1 LSKIKSTTTH
11 VAVHEDATPQQ
22 SVSAYALIKLK
33 KDADFFEIHRKLYFM
48 DNILYCDATKGDY
61 DIFLLMQSG
70 SIEGCKSFCKNIT
83 NNVEGID
90 KVDFLEVSM
99 PVLDSSIKNVINTIE
114 HYKSDQN
121 IVTKSPRDLSKKLCS
136 YVLLEIDREK
146 LDKIYP
152 VLRLNENVVYCDYT
166 SGKYN
171 LVLLVSG
178 DYFSGIDKFIE
189 SKIVN
194 LDGVLKVKEYPVIN
208 LFEM

>member
-1 LSKIKSTTTH
+1 
-11 VAVHEDATPQQ
+11 
-22 SVSAYALIKLK
+22 
-33 KDADFFEIHRKLYFM
+33 
-48 DNILYCDATKGDY
+48 
-61 DIFLLMQSG
+61 MQSG

-114 HYKSDQN
+114 HYKSDQTSLPKAHATWAKN
-121 IVTKSPRDLSKKLCS
+121 YALMYYLKLTG
-136 YVLLEIDREK
+136 K